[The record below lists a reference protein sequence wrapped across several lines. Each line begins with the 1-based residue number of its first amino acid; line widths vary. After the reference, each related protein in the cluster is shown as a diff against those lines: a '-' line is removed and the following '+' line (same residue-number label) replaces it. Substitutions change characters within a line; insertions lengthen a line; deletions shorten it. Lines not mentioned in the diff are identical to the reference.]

1 MSNGT
6 NFSYLTERKSSP
18 SGVIISLTISGTI
31 SCVSCAEIPTDFV
44 PSEAPIILEPNSFHS
59 NVNPFSDRTLS
70 RALLIGSFFVFNL
83 SSDAELAKAVM
94 SPLTKRSDWDAVVS
108 GLT

>member
-18 SGVIISLTISGTI
+18 SGVIISLTASGTT

-44 PSEAPIILEPNSFHS
+44 PSGTPVILEPNSFHS
-59 NVNPFSDRTLS
+59 KVNPFNDKTLS
-70 RALLIGSFFVFNL
+70 RALGIDALFVFNL
-83 SSDAELAKAVM
+83 SSDAAAANPII
-94 SPLTKRSDWDAVVS
+94 SPLIQRSD
-108 GLT
+108 

>member
-18 SGVIISLTISGTI
+18 SGVIISFTASGTI
-31 SCVSCAEIPTDFV
+31 PCVSCAEIPTDFV
-44 PSEAPIILEPNSFHS
+44 PSGTPMILEPNSFHS

-70 RALLIGSFFVFNL
+70 RALSIDSLFVFNL
-83 SSDAELAKAVM
+83 SSDAAPAKAVI
-94 SPLTKRSDWDAVVS
+94 SPLTKS
-108 GLT
+108 